1 MSYIALDDF
10 FQYGVETAA
19 SVCVGNFQGG
29 SVFGNEGGFKHEEGG
44 AGQDDIVWDLD
55 KPTASVQTVYKGE
68 SLLTSAMRT
77 TFNAL
82 PPRVSFLGG
91 VAATATLAMQVAT
104 AYVNTLKLACGGVGE
119 AVKADYDLI
128 ALGATYTSATQGQL
142 ATATPTAPFVWQSGA
157 VTINSAACRCQ
168 SFEVTVENGL
178 THDSSLDAKA
188 SGSQRVAEAIDV
200 GSEKV
205 SASFEVRVPPFLEFN
220 RDTPTLPLDAS
231 IVIGNGYTLHTLTL
245 RDLYFKPIETELLAG
260 EDKHSWKIDCEAKY
274 NSLKSNATSA
284 LSIA

>member
-55 KPTASVQTVYKGE
+55 KPTASLQTVYKGE
-68 SLLTSAMRT
+68 SLLTSALRT
-77 TFNAL
+77 TFNGM

-91 VAATATLAMQVAT
+91 VSASATLAMQVAT
-104 AYVNTLKLACGGVGE
+104 AYINKIKIACGGIGE
-119 AVKADYDLI
+119 AVKVDYDFI

-142 ATATPTAPFVWQSGA
+142 ATATPTAPFVWQAGA
-157 VTINSAACRCQ
+157 VTVSGAACRCQ
-168 SFEVTVENGL
+168 SFEVNGENGM
-178 THDSSLDAKA
+178 THDGSLDAHT

-205 SASFEVRVPPFLEFN
+205 SASFEVRTPPFLEFN
-220 RDTPTLPLDAS
+220 RDTPTLPVDAS

-245 RDLYFKPIETELLAG
+245 RGLYYKPIETELLAG
-260 EDKHSWKIDCEAKY
+260 EDKHSWKIDCEPKY
-274 NSLKSNATSA
+274 NSLKSAGTGA